1 MTSVELRNKLSAKFD
16 FERWIGILREMFPKV
31 EIFSHINQVSHTL
44 VKNGGQTG
52 IIRLDDGRSLAIY
65 AFEVSDK
72 VLINRNRKG
81 LRDIAAQTIDQ
92 SIIHG
97 VLAFYY
103 SKNVADYR
111 LTYIAKQSSFNENG
125 ELIKSET
132 APKRYTFL
140 LGETEPCRTAS
151 DRLYELIT
159 KKKKGSVYLTDVTE
173 AFSVERLNKD
183 FFAGYK
189 AQYSKFLKLLADT
202 KQHRDYV
209 KKLLGRLVFLQ
220 FLQKKGWMG
229 VPASRLDWEG
239 GDKNYLSHLIEH
251 YEGNDR
257 ILSDVLEILFFNTL
271 NEKREG
277 DIADARL
284 GENIKIPYLNG
295 GLFEKDSI
303 DKLDI
308 DFPYSYFKELMD
320 FFSMYNFTIDENDPD
335 DSEVG
340 IDPEMLGHIF
350 ENLLEDNKDKG
361 AFYTPKEIVQYMCR
375 QSVIQYLKTHEPNEQ
390 YAESIERLINDGI
403 VMPILQARTVAS
415 RLTQLLKDVKVCDP
429 AIGSGAFPMGI
440 LYVLYHTIHHLQSH
454 AEPNKSFDST
464 QTKLDIIQN
473 NIFGVDIEQG
483 AVDIARLRFWLAL
496 VVDEVSPQPLPNLD
510 YKIMCGN
517 SLLNRYDIDESLEA
531 IFDSYNETCGEKEQ
545 LSLERYKQ
553 LVVNYATTSSHI
565 TKQHLKE
572 TIDCIKRVFRSELTD
587 RERSK
592 LRKLKSKI
600 IDLESPSLFERT
612 EQEKKGLVKLKAKLK
627 ELEKEQI
634 TIESNKLYKDSFE
647 WRFEFPQLLNKEG
660 EFIGFDI
667 IIGNPPYG
675 ASFTTAEKN
684 VLKAR
689 YSDVHMRTPESYCYF
704 ISLAFR
710 LARNTGVVSYIV
722 PNNMF
727 FQNENEKTRSLLLFK
742 HQLVR
747 AINLGD
753 NTFENAD
760 VPTCIFVSKMQHKE
774 IYDIAYSDYRMCNIH
789 DIEWD
794 KNIENT
800 SSTLIQ
806 SVPAYVVGL
815 SNEDIRILGAIREQ
829 GVSIDSIAEEM
840 ASGISTGG
848 DKIFRISKDF
858 AIQNLFEEAILKNVL
873 VGAEI
878 DCYKISNTNNVI
890 IYSTKEAQTPQY
902 EHIFEYLKPYEGKL
916 STKRE
921 TKKGT
926 LPWWCLH
933 WPRYNNLFDEPK
945 IIMRQTSDSIRCV
958 YDENGYY
965 VLDSILVLKK
975 NTNQYSYKYIAT
987 VLNSTLTDYLYKK
1000 LTQEEGRTFAQVK
1013 PANVRKLYIPKATQ
1027 EEQNILSILYD
1038 YMTVLKGNDMPQP
1051 ISSMNVLF
1059 IDLFERIID
1068 GCIYELFFRK
1078 HMKERGID
1086 IMTYLPSFLKPI
1098 KNLKEDDVINTII
1111 AVHSSIFMTDNPV
1124 RTRLKLFV
1132 SRSPEV
1138 LKPIIQH

>member
-16 FERWIGILREMFPKV
+16 FEQWIGILREMFPKV

-44 VKNGGQTG
+44 VKSGGQVG
-52 IIRLDDGRSLAIY
+52 SIRLDDGRSLAIY
-65 AFEVSDK
+65 TFEVNDN
-72 VLINRNRKG
+72 VLIVRNRKG
-81 LRDIAAQTIDQ
+81 LRDIAAHTIDQ

-103 SKNVADYR
+103 SKDVADYR

-140 LGETEPCRTAS
+140 LGENEPCRTAS
-151 DRLYELIT
+151 NRLYELIT
-159 KKKKGSVYLTDVTE
+159 KKKKGSVYLADVTE

-189 AQYSKFLKLLADT
+189 AQYSNFLKLLADT
-202 KQHRDYV
+202 KQNRDYV

-229 VPASRLDWEG
+229 VPASRSDWEG
-239 GDKNYLSHLIEH
+239 GDKNYLCHLIEH
-251 YEGNDR
+251 YKENDR
-257 ILSDVLEILFFNTL
+257 LLSDVLEPLFFNTL

-308 DFPYSYFKELMD
+308 DFPYSHFKELMD
-320 FFSMYNFTIDENDPD
+320 FFSIYNFTIDENDPD

-375 QSVIQYLKTHEPNEQ
+375 QSIIQYLKTHEPNEQ
-390 YAESIERLINDGI
+390 YAEPIERLINDGI
-403 VMPILQARTVAS
+403 VMPILQTKTVAS
-415 RLTQLLKDVKVCDP
+415 RLIQLLKDVKVCDP

-496 VVDEVSPQPLPNLD
+496 VVDEVSPLPLPNLD

-531 IFDSYNETCGEKEQ
+531 IFDSYNETCDEKGQ

-572 TIDCIKRVFRSELTD
+572 TIDCIKRVFCSELTD

-612 EQEKKGLVKLKAKLK
+612 EQEKKRSCKA
-627 ELEKEQI
+627 
-634 TIESNKLYKDSFE
+634 
-647 WRFEFPQLLNKEG
+647 
-660 EFIGFDI
+660 
-667 IIGNPPYG
+667 
-675 ASFTTAEKN
+675 
-684 VLKAR
+684 
-689 YSDVHMRTPESYCYF
+689 
-704 ISLAFR
+704 
-710 LARNTGVVSYIV
+710 
-722 PNNMF
+722 
-727 FQNENEKTRSLLLFK
+727 
-742 HQLVR
+742 
-747 AINLGD
+747 
-753 NTFENAD
+753 
-760 VPTCIFVSKMQHKE
+760 
-774 IYDIAYSDYRMCNIH
+774 
-789 DIEWD
+789 
-794 KNIENT
+794 
-800 SSTLIQ
+800 
-806 SVPAYVVGL
+806 
-815 SNEDIRILGAIREQ
+815 
-829 GVSIDSIAEEM
+829 
-840 ASGISTGG
+840 
-848 DKIFRISKDF
+848 
-858 AIQNLFEEAILKNVL
+858 
-873 VGAEI
+873 
-878 DCYKISNTNNVI
+878 
-890 IYSTKEAQTPQY
+890 
-902 EHIFEYLKPYEGKL
+902 
-916 STKRE
+916 
-921 TKKGT
+921 
-926 LPWWCLH
+926 
-933 WPRYNNLFDEPK
+933 
-945 IIMRQTSDSIRCV
+945 
-958 YDENGYY
+958 
-965 VLDSILVLKK
+965 
-975 NTNQYSYKYIAT
+975 
-987 VLNSTLTDYLYKK
+987 
-1000 LTQEEGRTFAQVK
+1000 
-1013 PANVRKLYIPKATQ
+1013 
-1027 EEQNILSILYD
+1027 
-1038 YMTVLKGNDMPQP
+1038 
-1051 ISSMNVLF
+1051 
-1059 IDLFERIID
+1059 
-1068 GCIYELFFRK
+1068 
-1078 HMKERGID
+1078 
-1086 IMTYLPSFLKPI
+1086 
-1098 KNLKEDDVINTII
+1098 
-1111 AVHSSIFMTDNPV
+1111 
-1124 RTRLKLFV
+1124 
-1132 SRSPEV
+1132 
-1138 LKPIIQH
+1138 

>member
-16 FERWIGILREMFPKV
+16 FEQWIGILREMFPKV
-31 EIFSHINQVSHTL
+31 EIFSYVNQVSHTL
-44 VKNGGQTG
+44 VKSGGQMG
-52 IIRLDDGRSLAIY
+52 IIRLDDSRSLAIY
-65 AFEVSDK
+65 TFEVSDK

-103 SKNVADYR
+103 SKKVADYR

-140 LGETEPCRTAS
+140 LGENEPCRTAS

-173 AFSVERLNKD
+173 AFSIERLNKD
-183 FFAGYK
+183 FFTRYK
-189 AQYSKFLKLLADT
+189 AQYYNFLKPLADT
-202 KQHRDYV
+202 KQNRDYV

-229 VPASRLDWEG
+229 VPASRPDWEG

-257 ILSDVLEILFFNTL
+257 ILSDVLEVLFFNTL

-390 YAESIERLINDGI
+390 YAEPIERLINDGI
-403 VMPILQARTVAS
+403 VMPILQTKTVAS
-415 RLTQLLKDVKVCDP
+415 RLIQLLKDVKVCDP

-531 IFDSYNETCGEKEQ
+531 IFDSYNETCDEKDQ

-627 ELEKEQI
+627 ELEKEQT
-634 TIESNKLYKDSFE
+634 TIEINKLYKDSFE

-667 IIGNPPYG
+667 VIGNPPFG
-675 ASFTTAEKN
+675 ASFTIAEKN

-742 HQLVR
+742 HRLVR

-760 VPTCIFVSKMQHKE
+760 VPTCIFISKVQHKE
-774 IYDIAYSDYRMCNIH
+774 IYDIAYSDYRMCNIR

-848 DKIFRISKDF
+848 DNIFKVNKDF
-858 AIQNLFEEAILKNVL
+858 AISHSIENQILFPVIIGSNIDRYIITHNNEYIIYTTRETDIERYPNTKRYLMSFIEKLKNRS
-873 VGAEI
+873 E
-878 DCYKISNTNNVI
+878 S
-890 IYSTKEAQTPQY
+890 
-902 EHIFEYLKPYEGKL
+902 
-916 STKRE
+916 
-921 TKKGT
+921 KKGI
-926 LPWWCLH
+926 LPWFSLNRN
-933 WPRYNNLFDEPK
+933 RYKELFTEPK

-958 YDENGYY
+958 YDENGFY

-987 VLNSTLTDYLYKK
+987 VLNSKLTDYLYKK

-1013 PANVRKLYIPKATQ
+1013 PINVRKLYIPKASEEDQ
-1027 EEQNILSILYD
+1027 EILSILYD
-1038 YMTVLKGNDMPQP
+1038 YMVVLKESNMPQP

-1068 GCIYELFFRK
+1068 GCIYELFFRE

-1098 KNLKEDDVINTII
+1098 KDLKEDDVINTII

-1132 SRSPEV
+1132 SRSPEI

>member
-16 FERWIGILREMFPKV
+16 FEQWIGILREMFPKV

-65 AFEVSDK
+65 TFEVSDK

-103 SKNVADYR
+103 SKDVADYR

-140 LGETEPCRTAS
+140 LGENESCRTAS

-159 KKKKGSVYLTDVTE
+159 KKKKGSVYLADVTE

-189 AQYSKFLKLLADT
+189 AQYSKFLKRLADT
-202 KQHRDYV
+202 KQNRDYV

-229 VPASRLDWEG
+229 VPASRSDWEG
-239 GDKNYLSHLIEH
+239 GDKNYLSRLIEH

-257 ILSDVLEILFFNTL
+257 ILSDVLEVLFFNTL

-277 DIADARL
+277 DIADTRL

-375 QSVIQYLKTHEPNEQ
+375 QSIIQYLKTHEPNEQ
-390 YAESIERLINDGI
+390 YAEPIERLINDGI
-403 VMPILQARTVAS
+403 VMPILQTKTVAS
-415 RLTQLLKDVKVCDP
+415 RLMQLLKDVKVCDP

-440 LYVLYHTIHHLQSH
+440 LYVLYYAIHHLQSH

-531 IFDSYNETCGEKEQ
+531 IFDFYNETCDAKDQ

-600 IDLESPSLFERT
+600 IDLDSPSLFERT

-627 ELEKEQI
+627 ELEKEQT

-727 FQNENEKTRSLLLFK
+727 FQNENEKTRSLLLFR

-760 VPTCIFVSKMQHKE
+760 VPTCIFVSKVQHKE

-794 KNIENT
+794 KNIEST

-815 SNEDIRILGAIREQ
+815 SNEDIRILGTIREQ

-848 DKIFRISKDF
+848 DKIFKINRSVIDKF
-858 AIQNLFEEAILKNVL
+858 HIEESIIRNIL
-873 VGAEI
+873 VGGDI
-878 DCYKISNTNNVI
+878 DS
-890 IYSTKEAQTPQY
+890 YS
-902 EHIFEYLKPYEGKL
+902 I
-916 STKRE
+916 
-921 TKKGT
+921 
-926 LPWWCLH
+926 
-933 WPRYNNLFDEPK
+933 
-945 IIMRQTSDSIRCV
+945 
-958 YDENGYY
+958 
-965 VLDSILVLKK
+965 
-975 NTNQYSYKYIAT
+975 SYKYE
-987 VLNSTLTDYLYKK
+987 YL
-1000 LTQEEGRTFAQVK
+1000 
-1013 PANVRKLYIPKATQ
+1013 
-1027 EEQNILSILYD
+1027 
-1038 YMTVLKGNDMPQP
+1038 
-1051 ISSMNVLF
+1051 
-1059 IDLFERIID
+1059 
-1068 GCIYELFFRK
+1068 IYELLR
-1078 HMKERGID
+1078 
-1086 IMTYLPSFLKPI
+1086 FLG
-1098 KNLKEDDVINTII
+1098 
-1111 AVHSSIFMTDNPV
+1111 
-1124 RTRLKLFV
+1124 
-1132 SRSPEV
+1132 
-1138 LKPIIQH
+1138 